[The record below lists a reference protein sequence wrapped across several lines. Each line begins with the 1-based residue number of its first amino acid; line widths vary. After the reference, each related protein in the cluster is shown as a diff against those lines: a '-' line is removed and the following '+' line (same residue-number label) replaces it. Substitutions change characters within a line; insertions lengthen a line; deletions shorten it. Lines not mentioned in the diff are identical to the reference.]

1 MNKANIKND
10 TLHWSGALNEILSDY
25 ESFDFQCE
33 VDQYFNNLLFLKV
46 PPFKAFLKTINLFD
60 I

>member
-1 MNKANIKND
+1 MTSDLENN
-10 TLHWSGALNEILSDY
+10 TLHWCKALNEVLSDY

-33 VDQYFNNLLFLKV
+33 VDQFFNNLLFTGT
-46 PPFKAFLKTINLFD
+46 PPFKAFLKTINFFG